1 MTLPVRAMEYIGFIE
16 GCPNQPMGSRV
27 GALARLNSHFDVGM
41 PVSFPCRPVP
51 NVFRNC
57 ECSTITL
64 REEEHGYRFTTAFTF
79 SVRTPK

>member
-16 GCPNQPMGSRV
+16 GCPNQPMRSRV

-51 NVFRNC
+51 NV
-57 ECSTITL
+57 EL
-64 REEEHGYRFTTAFTF
+64 
-79 SVRTPK
+79 